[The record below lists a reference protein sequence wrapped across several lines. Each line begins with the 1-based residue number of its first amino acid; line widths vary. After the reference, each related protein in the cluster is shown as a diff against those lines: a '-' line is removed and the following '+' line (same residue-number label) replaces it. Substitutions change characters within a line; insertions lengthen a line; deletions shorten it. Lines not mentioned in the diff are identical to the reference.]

1 MDTYT
6 LAANA
11 LAAFE
16 SSQVPSLEN
25 LKVAAEDLDALLVHV
40 KDPSSFNQAAQLDTL
55 SLTKQR
61 DTLKQEVNTLQTQ
74 LKQVESLVDELQIM
88 MEHLA
93 APDPWLKE
101 KKQKS

>member
-1 MDTYT
+1 MDAYA

-16 SSQVPSLEN
+16 SNQ
-25 LKVAAEDLDALLVHV
+25 VAAEDLDALLVHV
-40 KDPSSFNQAAQLDTL
+40 KDPSSFNQDAQLDTL